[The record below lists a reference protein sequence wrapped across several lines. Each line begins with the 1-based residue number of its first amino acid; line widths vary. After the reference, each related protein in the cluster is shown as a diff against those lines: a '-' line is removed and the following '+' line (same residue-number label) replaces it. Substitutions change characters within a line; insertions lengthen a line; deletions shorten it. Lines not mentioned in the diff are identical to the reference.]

1 MKKYRSIA
9 VLAAAAALLSGCG
22 GAGTA
27 EKTEQKSAAAA
38 LPVQTA
44 EAAAPAHGRAV
55 VVYFTYPENSSL
67 PAGMDASA
75 SMSLTRTAGG
85 NVGNTAVLA
94 QMIASRTGA
103 DLFSVVT
110 EKKYP
115 ANYNDT
121 VAVGKEEQ
129 AAGARPALA
138 SQLEGLAD
146 YDTVFLGYPNWWG
159 DMPMAMYTFLDA
171 CDLSGKTVLPFATSG
186 GSGLSRTVSAIK
198 NAEPGADVKE
208 GLAVYQTDVLQA
220 EPVIAGW
227 LAKNGY

>member
-1 MKKYRSIA
+1 MKRYRSIA

-27 EKTEQKSAAAA
+27 EKTGTQKTAAA

-44 EAAAPAHGRAV
+44 EAAASVHGRAV

-67 PAGMDASA
+67 PVGMDASA

-129 AAGARPALA
+129 AAGARPAL
-138 SQLEGLAD
+138 SSKLEGLAD

-171 CDLSGKTVLPFATSG
+171 YDLSGKTILPFATSG
-186 GSGLSRTVSAIK
+186 GSGLSRTVSAIR

-208 GLAVYQTDVLQA
+208 GLAVYQTDVEKA

-227 LAKNGY
+227 LSKNGY